1 MAANDMAALADVKA
15 FLSITD
21 PNSDTILGSLI
32 TGVSS
37 LIQDLTDDPFL
48 SASYDWI
55 TSGWGGRAM
64 PLPLGPVSAVA
75 SVSGYEFCRGVQNV
89 EVVYT
94 AGYANQEALP
104 MDLQMA
110 VWKLVGW
117 FFKDKSRL
125 GKTSES
131 LGGKATAGYAHGFP
145 PDVQMVIDHYQR
157 RARG

>member
-1 MAANDMAALADVKA
+1 
-15 FLSITD
+15 
-21 PNSDTILGSLI
+21 
-32 TGVSS
+32 
-37 LIQDLTDDPFL
+37 
-48 SASYDWI
+48 
-55 TSGWGGRAM
+55 M

-75 SVSGYEFCRGVQNV
+75 SVTVDNRLIPARPRPGAPGWVLDPDGQQILLSGYEFCRGVQNV